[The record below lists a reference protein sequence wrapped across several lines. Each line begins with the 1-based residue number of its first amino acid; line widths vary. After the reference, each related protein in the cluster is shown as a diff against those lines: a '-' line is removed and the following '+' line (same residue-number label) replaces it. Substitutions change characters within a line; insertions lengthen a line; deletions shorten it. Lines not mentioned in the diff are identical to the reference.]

1 MRAGESGG
9 TASPAQDIS
18 FDSAPDVS
26 PGLESRCAGFDGGHP
41 PLNLGG
47 PLGFGIRVGRSVQA
61 GEQFGG
67 QLGPGMFVQT
77 QGVGQNRGSW
87 LGHDEPIVRLDRPPN
102 KRLRP
107 TAFGVIM
114 GHRG

>member
-1 MRAGESGG
+1 
-9 TASPAQDIS
+9 
-18 FDSAPDVS
+18 
-26 PGLESRCAGFDGGHP
+26 
-41 PLNLGG
+41 
-47 PLGFGIRVGRSVQA
+47 
-61 GEQFGG
+61 
-67 QLGPGMFVQT
+67 MFVQT